1 MRTDRGPHGEDD
13 AEPVG
18 DPRSGESTTAEAA
31 PGAHRHHDHHPH
43 LIDADEDR
51 WKWRA
56 KIRRD
61 PRKLFFYRIAVAVL
75 GVLLMIAAII
85 TGPLPGPGGIP
96 LFLAG
101 LAVWASEFE
110 WAQDLMYWF
119 KARFE
124 DFRKWPR
131 RRKAVFWCIVVI
143 CACTGLYVSMLT
155 FGAPGW
161 LPDPVLEQLRR
172 LPGVR

>member
-13 AEPVG
+13 A
-18 DPRSGESTTAEAA
+18 DPDRDSEEAA
-31 PGAHRHHDHHPH
+31 ASEPGHPHHDRHPH

-56 KIRRD
+56 AIRRD

-75 GVLLMIAAII
+75 GVLLMIAAVV

-110 WAQDLMYWF
+110 WAQNVMLWF

-124 DFRKWPR
+124 DFRCWPR
-131 RRKAVFWCIVVI
+131 RRKAAFWCLVAV
-143 CACTGLYVSMLT
+143 CACGGLYLSMLF

-161 LPDPVLEQLRR
+161 LPDPVLALLHR